1 MEFAP
6 GRRQQENPG
15 RAILPGFVFS
25 GLIMQEATH
34 LDSNLPTITAP
45 RGAGMAELALAIGGL
60 AIGTGEF
67 ASMSILPLVA
77 QDLGTTLPDM
87 GHMISAYALGVVIG
101 APLITIFMA
110 RMPRRMMLMLL
121 MLMYAV
127 GPKLGALAPPPGLLI
142 LARFVAGIPHGA
154 YFGVAALVAAAL
166 VTPDRRAQAV
176 GRVMLGLTVANIF
189 GVPLATWLGQVM
201 GWRSAFAIVG
211 ALALLTVAMV
221 FVFLPFIAAGNSSIR
236 GELGVFR
243 RLQVW
248 LTLLMVAIGF
258 GGMFAM
264 YTYVTPTLQQLT
276 HASPLEISV
285 LLGMIGVGMT
295 VGSLAGGW
303 FADRNQ
309 TATIFGVLIWESL
322 VLAAFAWTSSN
333 LWLAG
338 LNLFLIGTGIA
349 VVPAVQ
355 TRLMDVAGDAQT
367 VAAALNHSAFNIANA
382 LGAWAGGLTIAAG
395 YGLQSTALVGALLP
409 LGGIVVLGISRAVDR
424 RDGARAAVPAA

>member
-1 MEFAP
+1 
-6 GRRQQENPG
+6 
-15 RAILPGFVFS
+15 
-25 GLIMQEATH
+25 MQEAA
-34 LDSNLPTITAP
+34 LPDSQIPTIIAP
-45 RGAGMAELALAIGGL
+45 RGAGLAELALALGGL

-77 QDLGTTLPDM
+77 RDLGTTLPAM
-87 GHMISAYALGVVIG
+87 GHMISAYALGVVVG
-101 APLITIFMA
+101 APLIAIFLA
-110 RMPRRMMLMLL
+110 RMPRRMMLMCL

-127 GPKLGALAPPPGLLI
+127 GNFLGALAPTPALLI

-154 YFGVAALVAAAL
+154 YFGVAALVAAGL
-166 VTPDRRAQAV
+166 VTADKRAQAV

-189 GVPLATWLGQVM
+189 GVPLATLLGEM
-201 GWRSAFAIVG
+201 LGWRSAFGIVG
-211 ALALLTVAMV
+211 GLALLTVAMV
-221 FVFLPFIAAGNSSIR
+221 ALCLPHIPAGNASVR

-248 LTLLMVAIGF
+248 LTLLMVGIGF

-264 YTYVTPTLQQLT
+264 YTYVTPTLQQIT
-276 HASPLEISV
+276 HATPLQISV
-285 LLGMIGVGMT
+285 LLALIGVGMT

-303 FADRNQ
+303 FADRAQ
-309 TATIFGVLIWESL
+309 TATIFSVLVWEAL

-367 VAAALNHSAFNIANA
+367 VAAALNHSAFNVANA
-382 LGAWAGGLTIAAG
+382 LGAWAGGMAIAAG
-395 YGLQSTALVGALLP
+395 YGLTSTALVGAILP
-409 LGGIVVLGISRAVDR
+409 LGGIAVLALSIAVDR
-424 RDGARAAVPAA
+424 GSARAALSAA

>member
-1 MEFAP
+1 M
-6 GRRQQENPG
+6 QQV
-15 RAILPGFVFS
+15 ALS
-25 GLIMQEATH
+25 DTT
-34 LDSNLPTITAP
+34 PTIIAP

-87 GHMISAYALGVVIG
+87 GHMISAYALGVVVG

-110 RMPRRMMLMLL
+110 RMPRRMMLMCL

-127 GPKLGALAPPPGLLI
+127 GNILGALAPTPGLLI

-166 VTPDRRAQAV
+166 VTPDKRAQAV

-189 GVPLATWLGQVM
+189 GVPLATWLGQAM

-221 FVFLPFIAAGNSSIR
+221 FVFLPFIAAGNASIR

-264 YTYVTPTLQQLT
+264 YTYVTPTLQQIT

-285 LLGMIGVGMT
+285 LLGLIGVGMT

-303 FADRNQ
+303 LADRNQ
-309 TATIFGVLIWESL
+309 TATIFGVLVWEAL
-322 VLAAFAWTSSN
+322 VLAAFAYTSAN
-333 LWLAG
+333 LWLTG

-382 LGAWAGGLTIAAG
+382 LGAWAGGMTIAAG
-395 YGLQSTALVGALLP
+395 YGLQSTALVGAILP
-409 LGGIVVLGISRAVDR
+409 LGGIAVLAISLAVER
-424 RDGARAAVPAA
+424 NSGRRAAVPAA

>member
-1 MEFAP
+1 M
-6 GRRQQENPG
+6 GRRQQENAG

-25 GLIMQEATH
+25 GLIMQEASH

-127 GPKLGALAPPPGLLI
+127 GNILGALAPTPGLLI

-166 VTPDRRAQAV
+166 VTPDKRAQAV

-409 LGGIVVLGISRAVDR
+409 LGGIVVLGISLAVDR

>member
-1 MEFAP
+1 
-6 GRRQQENPG
+6 
-15 RAILPGFVFS
+15 
-25 GLIMQEATH
+25 MQEAT
-34 LDSNLPTITAP
+34 LSDSSIPSIVAP
-45 RGAGMAELALAIGGL
+45 RGAGWAELALALGGL

-87 GHMISAYALGVVIG
+87 GHMISAYALGVVVG

-110 RMPRRMMLMLL
+110 RMPRRMMLMCL

-127 GPKLGALAPPPGLLI
+127 GNILGALAPTPGLLV

-166 VTPDRRAQAV
+166 VTPDKRAQAV
-176 GRVMLGLTVANIF
+176 GRVMLGLTVANIV

-211 ALALLTVAMV
+211 GIALLTVAMV
-221 FVFLPFIAAGNSSIR
+221 YLFLPFIAAGNASIR

-264 YTYVTPTLQQLT
+264 YTYVTPTLQQIT

-285 LLGMIGVGMT
+285 LLGLIGVGMT
-295 VGSLAGGW
+295 VGSLVGGW

-309 TATIFGVLIWESL
+309 TATIFGVLVWEAL
-322 VLAAFAWTSSN
+322 VLAAFAYTSSN

-382 LGAWAGGLTIAAG
+382 LGAWAGGVTIAAG
-395 YGLQSTALVGALLP
+395 YGLQSTALVGAILP
-409 LGGIVVLGISRAVDR
+409 LGGIAVLAVSLAVER
-424 RDGARAAVPAA
+424 NGGARAAVPAA